1 MAADQTIIER
11 SPGLSSMLGQTPPDR
26 YSTNVRVLHL
36 TSSFPRDARDHVAPF
51 LLDLLHAEQD
61 AGLDVAVLTPHD
73 SNLPMRETIAG
84 IEVHRFRYGPASME
98 RLSYRGGLLG
108 SSRRVGGLMLPAY
121 LGAFK
126 LAAERAARELKP
138 DVLHAHWWLPAGL
151 CALPAARKL
160 DIPLVVTIHGSD
172 AHLLRY
178 SPLRK
183 LAAHVMHKASLVAV
197 VSEDLRRQVEEIDPR
212 LPTAVLRL
220 PVHADVPV
228 APMPTDPPLRLLA
241 AGRLSPEKG
250 FDVLIEAMRIAVG
263 HGLDVS
269 LDIVGSGPERRRLAA
284 LAAPLGDRIRLIPA
298 LAHADLLRRMD
309 DVHALVAPSRR
320 EGLGMVALEAFTR
333 GRPVIASRV
342 GGLAESVE
350 DGIDGYLV
358 PVGDPVALAA
368 AIARLPL
375 NPPIGA
381 AVHRHSPAEVGRT
394 HMEAYASLVTG
405 MVRAR

>member
-1 MAADQTIIER
+1 MSRVLRQSAAD
-11 SPGLSSMLGQTPPDR
+11 R
-26 YSTNVRVLHL
+26 YATDVRVLHL

-51 LLDLLHAEQD
+51 LLHLLHAEQE

-73 SNLPMRETIAG
+73 ADLPMSETIAG

-121 LGAFK
+121 LGAFAV
-126 LAAERAARELKP
+126 AAERAARQLKP

-151 CALPAARKL
+151 CALPAARRL

-178 SPLRK
+178 APLRK
-183 LAAHVMHKASLVAV
+183 LAAHVLHKASLVAT

-220 PVHADVPV
+220 PVNTDVPIV
-228 APMPTDPPLRLLA
+228 PMSAELPLRLLA
-241 AGRLSPEKG
+241 AGRLAPEKG
-250 FDVLIEAMRIAVG
+250 FDVLIEAMRIAVAQ
-263 HGLDVS
+263 GLDVS
-269 LDIVGSGPERRRLAA
+269 LDIVGSGPERRRLAM
-284 LAAPLGDRIRLIPA
+284 LAAPLGNRVRLIPA
-298 LAHADLLRRMD
+298 LAHADLMRRLD
-309 DVHALVAPSRR
+309 EVHALVAPSRR

-350 DGIDGYLV
+350 DGVDGVLV
-358 PVGDPVALAA
+358 PPGDPVALAA
-368 AIARLPL
+368 ALARLPL
-375 NPPIGA
+375 GAPVGA
-381 AVHRHSPAEVGRT
+381 AVLRHSPAEVGRS
-394 HMEAYASLVTG
+394 HMEVYASLVAP
-405 MVRAR
+405 MVRSR

>member
-1 MAADQTIIER
+1 VLRQITTDGYA
-11 SPGLSSMLGQTPPDR
+11 
-26 YSTNVRVLHL
+26 TNVRVLHL

-51 LLDLLHAEQD
+51 LLDLLHAEQE

-73 SNLPMRETIAG
+73 ADLPMRETIEG
-84 IEVHRFRYGPASME
+84 VEVHRFRYGPASME

-108 SSRRVGGLMLPAY
+108 SSRRVGGLMLPVY
-121 LGAFK
+121 LAAFK
-126 LAAERAARELKP
+126 RAAEEAATNLKP

-178 SPLRK
+178 PPLRS
-183 LAAHVMHKASLVAV
+183 LASYVLHRASLVAT
-197 VSEDLRRQVEEIDPR
+197 VSQDLQRQVEDIDPR

-220 PVHADVPV
+220 PVHADFTV
-228 APMPTDPPLRLLA
+228 APMPEDPPIRLLA
-241 AGRLSPEKG
+241 AGRLAPEKG
-250 FDVLIEAMRIAVG
+250 FDVLIEAMRIVLD
-263 HGLDVS
+263 HGMDVS
-269 LDIVGSGPERRRLAA
+269 LEIVGSGPERRRLAA
-284 LAAPLGDRIRLIPA
+284 LAAPLGDKVRLIPA
-298 LAHADLLRRMD
+298 LPHANLLRRLD

-342 GGLAESVE
+342 GGLAETVE
-350 DGIDGYLV
+350 DGVDGFLV
-358 PVGDPVALAA
+358 APEDPIALAA

-375 NPPIGA
+375 GAPLGA
-381 AVHRHSPAEVGRT
+381 AVMRHSAAEVGRT
-394 HMEAYASLVTG
+394 HMEAYASLVTP
-405 MVRAR
+405 MVSSR